1 MPHFE
6 RLGIVA
12 GGGDLPLR
20 IAHRARDAGTHV
32 AILAL
37 EGQADPSLFEGFST
51 TVIRL
56 GSAGAAMEWARS
68 RNLSD
73 LVFAGAVRRPSLRE
87 LRPDATATKILGRNL
102 LSFGDDGLL
111 RRIIQHLEEKEGF
124 RIHPVSAILD
134 DVTVPEGA
142 LTTSG
147 IPTDRRKDVDRGI
160 SILRALDVHDVG
172 QGVCVQ
178 DGIVLGIEGAEGTDA
193 LIARCGDLRKQGAG
207 PILVK
212 LSKRDQTDRADLPT
226 IGADTVRSAARA
238 GFSGIVIE
246 AKRCLVLEREDCIA
260 LAEEAGLFLDAVADI
275 ER

>member
-1 MPHFE
+1 MAQFE

-12 GGGDLPLR
+12 GSGDLPLR
-20 IAHRARDAGTHV
+20 IARRARDEGAHV
-32 AILAL
+32 SILAI
-37 EGQADPSLFEGFST
+37 EGQADPDIFDDFPT
-51 TVIRL
+51 AVIRL
-56 GSAGAAMEWARS
+56 GAAGTAMAWARS
-68 RNLSD
+68 DDLVD

-124 RIHPVSAILD
+124 RIHPVSAVLE
-134 DVTVPEGA
+134 DVTVPPGP
-142 LTTSG
+142 LTRIG
-147 IPTDRRKDVDRGI
+147 IPEDRAEDVQRGI

-178 DGIVLGIEGAEGTDA
+178 DGIVLGIEGAEGTDS
-193 LIARCGDLRKQGAG
+193 LISRCGELKKEGSG

-212 LSKRDQTDRADLPT
+212 LSKRDQTEQADLPT
-226 IGADTVRSAARA
+226 VGVGTIRSAARA

-246 AKRCLVLEREDCIA
+246 AKRCLVLERDECVS
-260 LAEEAGLFLDAVADI
+260 LAEENGLFLEAVADI